1 GEGLLISTHAQQ
13 QAQGEHLEAQT
24 AKQQLEGNQNNAKAL
39 SEVAK
44 NQQTDE
50 LEALEQLK
58 AFAETIQDKIAK
70 FNEAILLL
78 SSPNG
83 IGLSTAE
90 DIHLSADGQ
99 LNQFAGDSIN
109 LTTQK
114 NFIAQASQ
122 KISLF
127 AAQGGIK
134 QVAAKGKFE
143 IQAQSDGLDIL
154 AKAGIQIIST
164 EDTIYLTSPKEIVF
178 KADTSELKVNG
189 SGIFPTTGGKFEVKA
204 GQHLFMGGSNM
215 NLSVPQLPVFGV
227 KNHHN
232 LRYLLKDKE
241 NIPFAHHKY
250 IAFMP
255 NGEKLEGLTDENGYT
270 QLFNTVRPEDISIH
284 LYNNEELDI
293 D

>member
-1 GEGLLISTHAQQ
+1 M
-13 QAQGEHLEAQT
+13 
-24 AKQQLEGNQNNAKAL
+24 
-39 SEVAK
+39 AK

-83 IGLSTAE
+83 IGLSTPE

-109 LTTQK
+109 LSTQK
-114 NFIAQASQ
+114 NLIAQVSQ

-127 AAQGGIK
+127 SAQSGIK

-143 IQAQSDGLDIL
+143 IQAQSDGLDIF

-164 EDTIYLTSPKEIVF
+164 EGSIHFIAKKKIVMVGDSSQLEI
-178 KADTSELKVNG
+178 NG
-189 SGIFPTTGGKFEVKA
+189 GGISPTTGGKFECKA
-204 GQHLFMGGSNM
+204 GQHLFNGGSSV
-215 NLSVPQLPVFGV
+215 NLSVPQLPVYGE

-241 NIPFAHHKY
+241 DIPFAHHKY